1 MPKKKEKGVKADHKA
16 DQKKEAEKREG
27 LAQLEG
33 GGEVGAGPGQGGRET
48 TGTGPE
54 KANQEIT
61 GPGRDQEIEGLE
73 MLDLERSQERE
84 EEREEEV
91 ETEENTWMCLKYESF
106 ALFNFK
112 FS

>member
-1 MPKKKEKGVKADHKA
+1 MGPKKKEKGVKADQKA

-48 TGTGPE
+48 TG
-54 KANQEIT
+54 
-61 GPGRDQEIEGLE
+61 RDQEIEGLE

-84 EEREEEV
+84 EEREEEA
-91 ETEENTWMCLKYESF
+91 ETEENTWMCLNYDSF

>member
-1 MPKKKEKGVKADHKA
+1 MPKKKEKGVKA

-84 EEREEEV
+84 EGV
-91 ETEENTWMCLKYESF
+91 EWGRGDT
-106 ALFNFK
+106 
-112 FS
+112 